1 MKNLKLL
8 TIGLCIATTTMLTA
22 QDLSQRGPLAFSI
35 YDMNNDGVIT
45 SVEFNDIKAQRINEK
60 YQDGKLMRKAR
71 YSPIFEDIDIDKDN
85 VISKDE
91 LNIHQKAQYNK
102 NKRDGNKRN
111 KGKGMNR

>member
-8 TIGLCIATTTMLTA
+8 TIGLCIATMTMLAA
-22 QDLSQRGPLAFSI
+22 QDLSKRGSLPFST
-35 YDMNNDGVIT
+35 YDINNDGKIT
-45 SVEFNDIKAQRINEK
+45 SKEFNDIKAQRMNEK

-71 YSPIFEDIDIDKDN
+71 HSPAFEDIDINKDT

-91 LNIHQKAQYNK
+91 LNIHQKAQLNK
-102 NKRDGNKRN
+102 NQRAGNKQN